1 MLSELDVAI
10 FLKSND
16 DLDRV
21 AARVFGALDSQYM
34 PGPSE
39 AGIESY
45 EAQGMGMKAMLY
57 ANAGEFQD
65 PEFAD
70 YAFTL
75 EITSRFADVEL
86 DQIDFEGLLSE
97 YYARLLAFDLN
108 LETATAVMVEEREDA
123 EVLELRAFARNTQ
136 YRSDSGPTVP
146 KAHVVETREIEVPL
160 SDEGWDATGS
170 SADDVEANQL

>member
-10 FLKSND
+10 FLKSNG
-16 DLDRV
+16 DLSRV
-21 AARVFGALDSQYM
+21 AARVFGALESQYTA
-34 PGPSE
+34 GPSE
-39 AGIESY
+39 AGTESY
-45 EAQGMGMKAMLY
+45 ETQGMGMKAVLY

-75 EITSRFADVEL
+75 EITTGFTDVEF
-86 DQIDFEGLLSE
+86 DQMDLEGLLGE

-108 LETATAVMVEEREDA
+108 LETATSIMVEDREDA
-123 EVLELRAFARNTQ
+123 EVLELRAFGRNTQ

-146 KAHVVETREIEVPL
+146 KVHVIETREIEIPL
-160 SDEGWDATGS
+160 DDNGWDQAETY
-170 SADDVEANQL
+170 ADEVEADQP

>member
-16 DLDRV
+16 DLGRV
-21 AARVFGALDSQYM
+21 AARVFGALDSQYT

-39 AGIESY
+39 VGTESY
-45 EAQGMGMKAMLY
+45 ASHGMGLKAVLY

-86 DQIDFEGLLSE
+86 DQIDLEGLLAE

-108 LETATAVMVEEREDA
+108 LETATAVLVEEREDA
-123 EVLELRAFARNTQ
+123 EILELRAFSRNTQ

-146 KAHVVETREIEVPL
+146 KAHVVETREIAVPL
-160 SDEGWDATGS
+160 SDEGWDPPETSRDDAE
-170 SADDVEANQL
+170 ADEP